1 MKNLVLIGF
10 MGSGKSS
17 IGRRVAARLNRDFV
31 DIDVVIEQREQRRI
45 SEIFEMAGEHYF
57 RRIEAEVVKELA
69 ARTDGCVIA
78 TGGGVVL
85 NADNLHALRHNGVLI
100 VLWVDP
106 DTAHQRTAHKLHL
119 PLLKAPDRHARVKEL
134 FAKRE
139 ALYRAAGAAVDT
151 RGKLLDQVV
160 EEVVATYRHH
170 DDHSSPHK
178 HA

>member
-1 MKNLVLIGF
+1 MKNLVLVGF

-31 DIDVVIEQREQRRI
+31 DVDVVIEQREQRRI
-45 SEIFEMAGEHYF
+45 SEIFEMDGEHSF

-85 NADNLHALRHNGVLI
+85 NADNLHALRHNGVLV
-100 VLWVDP
+100 VLWVDA
-106 DTAHQRTAHKLHL
+106 DTAHQRTAHKQHL

-134 FAKRE
+134 FTKRE
-139 ALYRAAGAAVDT
+139 ALYRAAGTLVDT
-151 RGKLLDQVV
+151 CGKTLDQVV
-160 EEVVATYRHH
+160 EEVAAIYRHH
-170 DDHSSPHK
+170 HGDSGPHK
-178 HA
+178 HG